1 MQQKNCGVEK
11 CWRLMLYSMIEVSDG
26 KTNNPGSASSIDKI
40 SDNLVLGRI
49 AHPGW
54 KAHEDFLRVF
64 LP

>member
-1 MQQKNCGVEK
+1 
-11 CWRLMLYSMIEVSDG
+11 MIEVSDG